1 MKGDGADAAEVARM
15 KGEMQAIEQVNRMK
29 NCGIVFAAS

>member
-1 MKGDGADAAEVARM
+1 M
-15 KGEMQAIEQVNRMK
+15 KGEMQDIVQLNRMK

>member
-1 MKGDGADAAEVARM
+1 MTAPTRAEVARM
-15 KGEMQAIEQVNRMK
+15 KGEMQDIVQLNRMK